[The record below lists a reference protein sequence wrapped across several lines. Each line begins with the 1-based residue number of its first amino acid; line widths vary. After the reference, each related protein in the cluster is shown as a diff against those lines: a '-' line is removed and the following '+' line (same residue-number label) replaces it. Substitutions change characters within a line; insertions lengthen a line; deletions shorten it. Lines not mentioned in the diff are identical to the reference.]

1 MMSFLGISFNPRTR
15 VGCDKPC
22 RSSTTGASGFQSTH
36 PRGVRP
42 GTAATS
48 ARFVQGFNPRTRV
61 GCDLSDFKD
70 MFTFRSFNPRTR
82 VGCDKCAGCGLGDG
96 EGFNPRTR
104 VGCDLKLN
112 SSTDKHI
119 LFQSTHPRGVRPD
132 RRSSAPDVETVSIH
146 APAWGATTVFDRV
159 RMMLEVSIHAPA
171 WGATR
176 GNYGIHQ
183 RKRAGFNPRT
193 RVGCDADGFSVKP
206 TTKLVSIHAP
216 AWGATACCM
225 SCAAW
230 V

>member
-1 MMSFLGISFNPRTR
+1 MMFQSTHPRGVRRRLHLHADDLPDVSIHAPAWGATRRTQTTVFWGTCFNPRTRVGCDRASSSAKRLQGVSIHAPAWGATFPFPAFCRAKSFNPRTR
-15 VGCDKPC
+15 VGCD
-22 RSSTTGASGFQSTH
+22 R
-36 PRGVRP
+36 
-42 GTAATS
+42 
-48 ARFVQGFNPRTRV
+48 
-61 GCDLSDFKD
+61 LSYQY
-70 MFTFRSFNPRTR
+70 
-82 VGCDKCAGCGLGDG
+82 VAGYV
-96 EGFNPRTR
+96 T
-104 VGCDLKLN
+104 
-112 SSTDKHI
+112 
-119 LFQSTHPRGVRPD
+119 FQSTHPRGVRPD